1 MKNYLKKHLIISVFE
16 KFSDF
21 TERNDTMKI
30 EKLPSGSY
38 RIRKMYRG
46 TTYTV
51 ITDYKPTQ
59 KEAMQLMAEELNA
72 VQEKKT
78 FQTFKSAA
86 EEYIEE
92 RASILSPSTVS
103 SYKGLIRNLSDSF
116 NSTRLSDMTATDVQ
130 VEMNRYNVNHSPK
143 SVRDM
148 HGFISA
154 VLRINRPGLV
164 LSTTLPKPEK
174 KKEYIPTDAD
184 VKAILTH
191 FKDTE
196 FEIPLLLATF
206 GLRRSEICALTID
219 DLNGNTLTIN
229 KAFVKGPDK
238 KFVLKAT
245 KTTDGTRD
253 IYIPDYLV
261 ALIRNQGYIYK
272 GNPDKILVRLHKA
285 QKELGIPSFR
295 LHALRHYYAS
305 MAHSLGIPDAYIM
318 EAGGWKSDRTLKTV
332 YRHALD
338 DKIKEMQQSA
348 AAHIN
353 QLIDTNS

>member
-1 MKNYLKKHLIISVFE
+1 
-16 KFSDF
+16 
-21 TERNDTMKI
+21 MKI
-30 EKLPSGSY
+30 KKLPSGSY
-38 RIRKMYRG
+38 RIRKMYKG

-51 ITDYKPTQ
+51 VTEYKPTQ
-59 KEAMQLMAEELNA
+59 KEAVQLMAEELNA

-78 FQTFKSAA
+78 HQTFKSAA

-103 SYKGLIRNLSDSF
+103 SYKGLIRNLSDKF
-116 NSTRLSDMTATDVQ
+116 NAIRLSDMTANDVQ
-130 VEMNRYNVNHSPK
+130 IEMNRYSVGHSPK

-148 HGFISA
+148 HGFIFA
-154 VLRINRPGLV
+154 VLRINRPGLA
-164 LSTTLPKPEK
+164 LNTTLPKSEK
-174 KKEYIPTDAD
+174 KKEYIPTDED
-184 VKAILTH
+184 VKAVLAY

-206 GLRRSEICALTID
+206 GLRRSEVCALTID
-219 DLNGNTLTIN
+219 DLNENILSIN
-229 KAFVKGPDK
+229 KALVKGPDK
-238 KFVLKAT
+238 KYVVKST

-261 ALIRNQGYIYK
+261 ALIQKQGYIYN
-272 GNPDKILVRLHKA
+272 GNPDRILTQLHKA

-338 DKIKEMQQSA
+338 DKIQEMQQSA

-353 QLIDTNS
+353 KLIDPNP